1 MRISTYVTGKQ
12 NRSHVGGVISE
23 CRCRLCCACMKMCV
37 ARSESPGPCAIDC
50 LDLLGVVIYSCFPL
64 ASLQVSRAFLIK
76 LPEHLRIPKA
86 SLLFRQSDSLD
97 DIPLPNSKWWTNG

>member
-1 MRISTYVTGKQ
+1 
-12 NRSHVGGVISE
+12 
-23 CRCRLCCACMKMCV
+23 MKMCV

-64 ASLQVSRAFLIK
+64 ASPQVSRTFPIK
-76 LPEHLRIPKA
+76 LPEHLRILKA

-97 DIPLPNSKWWTNG
+97 GIPLPSSKKVDQWRKMHAEVLAIV

>member
-1 MRISTYVTGKQ
+1 
-12 NRSHVGGVISE
+12 
-23 CRCRLCCACMKMCV
+23 MCV

-50 LDLLGVVIYSCFPL
+50 LDLLGAVIYSCFPL

-97 DIPLPNSKWWTNG
+97 DIPLPNSIKVDQWIRMHAEVLAHV